1 MVYTALAPSP
11 LAPSTADLLAL
22 PESLR
27 APIEAGR
34 VEAEEARRL
43 PAELAETLRTAG
55 AFRLTTPIER
65 GGFEVSLTTLVDVY
79 EAFGR
84 VDGPAAWN
92 VWNGNMGFSAALLA
106 EEAGDEI
113 WGVDGDPIIAN
124 SARVAGTATASGEDL
139 VLSGR
144 WDIVSAIDIAD
155 WVALF
160 GMVMDGDG
168 PRVGPA
174 GPDVRVFF
182 LRRDEVRILDTWHTH
197 GMRGTGSNTV
207 VVDQVAVPERRTVSP
222 FAPSRIDRPL
232 YRIPAFTIASTG
244 SAPIVVGIAQAA
256 IDEVIALAPSKRTD
270 SGQVL
275 AERPHAHSRIGAAQT
290 SLDAARAL
298 LRSTAT
304 AIDETAEEGEPV
316 TELLRAR
323 MRAAMSHSAAVT
335 RDVLLTCQ
343 QLASSTA
350 VYADTTIERLVRD
363 GNVATQHMI
372 LAATHLDILGR
383 LLLGLDAGTPVV

>member
-1 MVYTALAPSP
+1 MVYTDVAPRTLTRS
-11 LAPSTADLLAL
+11 SRDLLDL

-27 APIEAGR
+27 TGIEAGR
-34 VEAEEARRL
+34 AEAEQQRRL
-43 PAELAETLRTAG
+43 PPDLAEALRAAG
-55 AFRLTTPIER
+55 AFRLTTPVER
-65 GGFEVSLTTLVDVY
+65 GGFEASLTTQVDVY

-84 VDGPAAWN
+84 IDGPVAWN
-92 VWNGNMGFSAALLA
+92 VWNGNLGFAAALLPDA
-106 EEAGDEI
+106 AVDEI
-113 WGVDGDPIIAN
+113 WGVGGDPIIAN
-124 SARVAGTATASGEDL
+124 SARVAGAATPEGDSY

-144 WDIVSAIDIAD
+144 WDIVSAIDSAD

-168 PRVGPA
+168 PRMRPD

-182 LRRDEVRILDTWHTH
+182 LRRDEVQVLDTWHTH

-207 VVDQVAVPERRTVSP
+207 VVDHVAVPERRAISP
-222 FAPSRIDRPL
+222 FTPRRIDRPL

-244 SAPIVVGIAQAA
+244 SAPIVLGIAQAA
-256 IDEVIALAPSKRTD
+256 LDEVITLAPTKRTD
-270 SGQVL
+270 NGQVL
-275 AERPHAHSRIGAAQT
+275 AERPHVHSRIGAAQT

-298 LRSTAT
+298 LRSTAG
-304 AIDETAEEGEPV
+304 AIDAAAGAGDPV

-323 MRAAMSHSAAVT
+323 MRAAMSHAAAVT

-350 VYADTTIERLVRD
+350 IYSDTPIERLVRD

-372 LAATHLDILGR
+372 LASTHLDILGR